1 MGSLRLETGKL
12 RGFIH
17 YVLKKAKDLIHK
29 ENGGANKTKGSLMAA
44 FLI

>member
-29 ENGGANKTKGSLMAA
+29 EMAGQIKQKA
-44 FLI
+44 ALWLPS